1 MGRKSFGNA
10 EGRGGDS
17 GPRGDTPCFVVTHN
31 HIVVHVARRIGHVA
45 PRQRRRGK
53 R

>member
-10 EGRGGDS
+10 EGDS